1 MVQRLSTMLAVP
13 VERIEESEE
22 GIVVYVPRDQIAK
35 AIGSSGSVVRS
46 AELVLRRKLILRESK
61 PG

>member
-46 AELVLRRKLILRESK
+46 AELVLGRKLILRESK